1 MRIYLEDTMD
11 TLKTSIIKSTT
22 DISNIVIIIITCG
35 IRNKIHRLINT
46 QTIGN
51 KIKQIVIWN
60 NAKISVVLVIM
71 SVWRASNVSFK

>member
-1 MRIYLEDTMD
+1 MSIYLKDTMD
-11 TLKTSIIKSTT
+11 ALQTLIITSTT
-22 DISNIVIIIITCG
+22 DISNSAISIITCG

-60 NAKISVVLVIM
+60 NAKIMLDV
-71 SVWRASNVSFK
+71 KK